1 MTDFIGQKT
10 VTLFGGT
17 GFVGRYVA
25 QMLAQRGWRII
36 VAARHPDRALPL
48 KTAGAVGQVV
58 PVFADIRDD
67 GSVAAA
73 VAGAD
78 AVVNLVGI
86 LFERGKQRFDSIH
99 GEAAGRVARAA
110 AAAGAS
116 RFVQISAI
124 GASADS
130 PSSYARTKAAG
141 EAAVRA
147 AFPGASILRP
157 SVVFGPEDGFF
168 NLFANLARTAPFLPL
183 FGGGTTKFQPVYV
196 QDVAAAVVACLEQDG
211 TAGQTYELGGP
222 RVYSFRELME
232 LTLKQTGRKK
242 RLVSLSWGVAAFEAT
257 AVQPA
262 AEAAADPG
270 PGGAAEDRQRRRR
283 RARRT
288 LADLGIQPTPAELI
302 LPSYLDRYRPGG
314 RFGNSQAACSHR
326 ARLGSPT
333 GEPSITA
340 DLLGSRREP
349 GLRRYPSVSAWARKG
364 RLSSIR

>member
-157 SVVFGPEDGFF
+157 SVIFGPEDGFF

-242 RLVSLSWGVAAFEAT
+242 RLVSLSWGMAAFEAKLFSLLPKPPLT
-257 AVQPA
+257 PDQVVQLKIDNVVA
-262 AEAAADPG
+262 PG
-270 PGGAAEDRQRRRR
+270 AK
-283 RARRT
+283 T

-314 RFGNSQAACSHR
+314 RFGNSQAA
-326 ARLGSPT
+326 
-333 GEPSITA
+333 
-340 DLLGSRREP
+340 
-349 GLRRYPSVSAWARKG
+349 
-364 RLSSIR
+364 

>member
-73 VAGAD
+73 VAGTD

-222 RVYSFRELME
+222 RVYSFRELMQ
-232 LTLKQTGRKK
+232 LTLQQTGRKK
-242 RLVSLSWGVAAFEAT
+242 RLVSLSWGVAAFEARLFSLLPKPLLT
-257 AVQPA
+257 PDQVVQLKI
-262 AEAAADPG
+262 DNVV
-270 PGGAAEDRQRRRR
+270 GAGA
-283 RARRT
+283 RT

-314 RFGNSQAACSHR
+314 RFGNSLVA
-326 ARLGSPT
+326 
-333 GEPSITA
+333 
-340 DLLGSRREP
+340 
-349 GLRRYPSVSAWARKG
+349 
-364 RLSSIR
+364 

>member
-36 VAARHPDRALPL
+36 VASRHPDRALPL

-141 EAAVRA
+141 EAAVRT

-242 RLVSLSWGVAAFEAT
+242 RLVSLSWGMAAFEAKLFSLLPKPPLT
-257 AVQPA
+257 PDQVLQLKIDNVVA
-262 AEAAADPG
+262 PG
-270 PGGAAEDRQRRRR
+270 TK
-283 RARRT
+283 T

-314 RFGNSQAACSHR
+314 RFGNSQAA
-326 ARLGSPT
+326 
-333 GEPSITA
+333 
-340 DLLGSRREP
+340 
-349 GLRRYPSVSAWARKG
+349 
-364 RLSSIR
+364 

>member
-1 MTDFIGQKT
+1 MTDSIGQKT

-17 GFVGRYVA
+17 GFVGRYVT
-25 QMLAQRGWRII
+25 QLLAHRGWRII
-36 VAARHPDRALPL
+36 VASRHPDRALPL
-48 KTAGAVGQVV
+48 KTAGAVGQIV

-86 LFERGKQRFDSIH
+86 LFEGGKQRFDTIH
-99 GEAAGRVARAA
+99 GEGAGRVARAA
-110 AAAGAS
+110 AVAGAG
-116 RFVQISAI
+116 RFVQVSAI

-157 SVVFGPEDGFF
+157 SVIFGPEDGFF
-168 NLFANLARTAPFLPL
+168 NLFAGLARNAPFLPL

-196 QDVAAAVVACLEQDG
+196 RDVAAAIVACLEQDG

-222 RVYSFRELME
+222 RSYTLREIMQ
-232 LTLKQTGRKK
+232 LTLQQTGRKK
-242 RLVSLSWGVAAFEAT
+242 RLVPVSWGLAAFEAKLLGLLPKPPLT
-257 AVQPA
+257 SDQVTQLKI
-262 AEAAADPG
+262 DNVV
-270 PGGAAEDRQRRRR
+270 GAGAK
-283 RARRT
+283 T
-288 LADLGIQPTPAELI
+288 LADLGITPTPAELI

-314 RFGNSQAACSHR
+314 RFGNSQVA
-326 ARLGSPT
+326 
-333 GEPSITA
+333 
-340 DLLGSRREP
+340 
-349 GLRRYPSVSAWARKG
+349 
-364 RLSSIR
+364 

>member
-36 VAARHPDRALPL
+36 VASRHPDRALPL

-86 LFERGKQRFDSIH
+86 LFERGRQRFDSIH

-130 PSSYARTKAAG
+130 PSAYARTKAAG

-147 AFPGASILRP
+147 AVPGAAILRP
-157 SVVFGPEDGFF
+157 SVIFGPEDGFF
-168 NLFANLARTAPFLPL
+168 NLFANLARTAPVLPL

-232 LTLKQTGRKK
+232 LTLQQTGRRK
-242 RLVSLSWGVAAFEAT
+242 RLVSLSWGMAAFEAKLFSLLPKPPLT
-257 AVQPA
+257 PDQVVQLKI
-262 AEAAADPG
+262 DNVVSPG
-270 PGGAAEDRQRRRR
+270 AK
-283 RARRT
+283 T

-314 RFGNSQAACSHR
+314 RFGNRMVA
-326 ARLGSPT
+326 
-333 GEPSITA
+333 
-340 DLLGSRREP
+340 
-349 GLRRYPSVSAWARKG
+349 
-364 RLSSIR
+364 

>member
-36 VAARHPDRALPL
+36 VASRHPDRALPL

-124 GASADS
+124 GASANS
-130 PSSYARTKAAG
+130 PSAYARTKAAG

-147 AFPGASILRP
+147 AFPGAAILRP

-168 NLFANLARTAPFLPL
+168 NLFAGLARTAPFLPL
-183 FGGGTTKFQPVYV
+183 FGGGTTRFQPVYV
-196 QDVAAAVVACLEQDG
+196 RDVAAAVVACLEQDG

-232 LTLKQTGRKK
+232 LTLQQTGRKK
-242 RLVSLSWGVAAFEAT
+242 RLVSLSWGMAAFEAKLLGLLPKPLLT
-257 AVQPA
+257 PDQVVQLKI
-262 AEAAADPG
+262 DNVVSPG
-270 PGGAAEDRQRRRR
+270 SKS
-283 RARRT
+283 
-288 LADLGIQPTPAELI
+288 LADLGIQATPAELI

-314 RFGNSQAACSHR
+314 RFGNRMVA
-326 ARLGSPT
+326 
-333 GEPSITA
+333 
-340 DLLGSRREP
+340 
-349 GLRRYPSVSAWARKG
+349 
-364 RLSSIR
+364 

>member
-25 QMLAQRGWRII
+25 QMLAHRGWRII

-58 PVFADIRDD
+58 PVFANIRDD
-67 GSVAAA
+67 ASVAAA

-78 AVVNLVGI
+78 AVVNLVGL
-86 LFERGKQRFDSIH
+86 LFERGRQRFDSVH

-130 PSSYARTKAAG
+130 PSAYARTKAAG

-157 SVVFGPEDGFF
+157 SVIFGPEDGFF

-222 RVYSFRELME
+222 RVYSFRELMQ
-232 LTLKQTGRKK
+232 LTLQQTGRKK
-242 RLVSLSWGVAAFEAT
+242 RLVSVSWGLAAFEAKLLGLLPKPPLT
-257 AVQPA
+257 SDQVTQLKI
-262 AEAAADPG
+262 DNVV
-270 PGGAAEDRQRRRR
+270 GAGA
-283 RARRT
+283 RT

-314 RFGNSQAACSHR
+314 RFGNSQAA
-326 ARLGSPT
+326 
-333 GEPSITA
+333 
-340 DLLGSRREP
+340 
-349 GLRRYPSVSAWARKG
+349 
-364 RLSSIR
+364 

>member
-1 MTDFIGQKT
+1 MTDKIGQKT

-36 VAARHPDRALPL
+36 VASRHPDRALPL
-48 KTAGAVGQVV
+48 KTAGAVGQIV

-157 SVVFGPEDGFF
+157 SVIFGPEDGFF

-183 FGGGTTKFQPVYV
+183 FGGGTTRFQPVYV
-196 QDVAAAVVACLEQDG
+196 RDVAAAIVACLERDG

-222 RVYSFRELME
+222 RVYTLREIMQ
-232 LTLKQTGRKK
+232 LTLQQTGRKK
-242 RLVSLSWGVAAFEAT
+242 RLVPLSWGMAAFEAKLLGLLPKPPLT
-257 AVQPA
+257 SDQVTQLKI
-262 AEAAADPG
+262 DNVV
-270 PGGAAEDRQRRRR
+270 GAGA
-283 RARRT
+283 RT
-288 LADLGIQPTPAELI
+288 LTDLGITPTPAELI

-314 RFGNSQAACSHR
+314 RFGNSQVA
-326 ARLGSPT
+326 
-333 GEPSITA
+333 
-340 DLLGSRREP
+340 
-349 GLRRYPSVSAWARKG
+349 
-364 RLSSIR
+364 

>member
-36 VAARHPDRALPL
+36 VASRHPDRALPL

-130 PSSYARTKAAG
+130 PSAYARTKAAG

-147 AFPGASILRP
+147 AVPGAAILRP
-157 SVVFGPEDGFF
+157 SVIFGPEDGFF
-168 NLFANLARTAPFLPL
+168 NLFAGLARTAPFLPL

-211 TAGQTYELGGP
+211 TVGQAYELGGP

-232 LTLKQTGRKK
+232 LTLQQTGRKK
-242 RLVSLSWGVAAFEAT
+242 RLVSLSWGMAAFEAKLLGLLPKPPLT
-257 AVQPA
+257 PDQVVQLKIDNIVAPSA
-262 AEAAADPG
+262 K
-270 PGGAAEDRQRRRR
+270 
-283 RARRT
+283 T

-314 RFGNSQAACSHR
+314 RFGNRMVA
-326 ARLGSPT
+326 
-333 GEPSITA
+333 
-340 DLLGSRREP
+340 
-349 GLRRYPSVSAWARKG
+349 
-364 RLSSIR
+364 

>member
-25 QMLAQRGWRII
+25 QMLALRGWRII
-36 VAARHPDRALPL
+36 VASRHPDRTLPL

-242 RLVSLSWGVAAFEAT
+242 RLVSLSWGMAAFEAKLFSLLPKPPLT
-257 AVQPA
+257 PDQVLQLKIDNVVA
-262 AEAAADPG
+262 PG
-270 PGGAAEDRQRRRR
+270 AK
-283 RARRT
+283 T

-314 RFGNSQAACSHR
+314 RFGNSQAA
-326 ARLGSPT
+326 
-333 GEPSITA
+333 
-340 DLLGSRREP
+340 
-349 GLRRYPSVSAWARKG
+349 
-364 RLSSIR
+364 